1 MLLIF
6 FFSLFLCSKLV
17 DAYYIILIQVEVP
30 IVIATTVSHL
40 SKLPNSLQMVF
51 EIGREHEYLVNPT
64 AHYDMTTLCI
74 ACEIQPSSTLG
85 QVEFFDPHLLPLP
98 ITE

>member
-1 MLLIF
+1 MRLARTLIK
-6 FFSLFLCSKLV
+6 SHGLH
-17 DAYYIILIQVEVP
+17 YI
-30 IVIATTVSHL
+30 
-40 SKLPNSLQMVF
+40 F

-64 AHYDMTTLCI
+64 ANNDMTTLCI